1 MTQSHA
7 LCAAPPCTTRR
18 RRYRREQPRP
28 MALTA
33 RDAAV
38 IQRIH
43 VTGFSPAQATFLYA
57 READPSGGG
66 DNWSKRLRA
75 LYDAGWITRLYLPQS
90 RYLAGSQWPVYCVET
105 GVAAQAAS
113 LRVAW
118 PQVSREER
126 ARLTAAAAP
135 VRAQLT
141 RLLTAQLGMPE
152 EQVVSAL
159 RTTTQH
165 ALKLYSGLP
174 CHVPHQLLATTFS
187 AIAWYGLAAFGA
199 APHHIQPDGALD
211 LNAAAHGSLGNPLL
225 PDLSFI
231 AGRTLF
237 CIEAETGTSSRAK
250 IQAKV
255 RRYLDFAASAGLRSI
270 SATANIA
277 VARLRVVFHCATV
290 THLRMVASI
299 IAAAAPQGSPLFL
312 LSDASTFHLE
322 YPQLHFRRN
331 LPISDEA
338 DAPRLYDALASL
350 ATRAVM
356 AQVEGVGAGS
366 GQLGYIALSDAV

>member
-1 MTQSHA
+1 MQSQA
-7 LCAAPPCTTRR
+7 QRGAQPCKARR

-28 MALTA
+28 MALTP

-43 VTGFSPAQATFLYA
+43 LTGFCPAQATFLFA
-57 READPSGGG
+57 READQSGGG

-90 RYLAGSQWPVYCVET
+90 RYLSGSQWPVYCVET
-105 GVAAQAAS
+105 GVAAHAAS

-118 PQVSREER
+118 PELSREER

-141 RLLTAQLGMPE
+141 RLLTGQLGMPE
-152 EQVVSAL
+152 EQVLNAL

-165 ALKLYSGLP
+165 ALKLYSGQP
-174 CHVPHQLLATTFS
+174 CHVPHLLLAATFS
-187 AIAWYGLAAFGA
+187 AIAWHGLAVFGA
-199 APHHIQPDGALD
+199 APRHIHSDGALD
-211 LNAAAHGSLGNPLL
+211 LNAAAHGSLGNALL
-225 PDLSFI
+225 PDISFI

-255 RRYLDFAASAGLRSI
+255 SRYLGFAASAGLRSI
-270 SATANIA
+270 SAAAGIA
-277 VARLRVVFHCATV
+277 VTRLRVVFHCATAA
-290 THLRMVASI
+290 HLRMVASV

-312 LSDASTFHLE
+312 LSDASAFHLE

-331 LPISDEA
+331 LPLSDDA

-356 AQVEGVGAGS
+356 AQVEGVRAGAAE
-366 GQLGYIALSDAV
+366 LGYIALSDAV